1 MDKVPTPLQIPLKMQ
16 ERTAQLEQH
25 VQTLNAQIAEK
36 RRTVEQLELDI
47 TSLRSSEYSK
57 EIAKEKDG
65 VASTDRKA
73 LDALQR
79 ERVAT
84 SETIKALQF
93 MQRRDAAGEGS
104 SPTAHIRTIH
114 HPEPP
119 PPFNS
124 RIVDVWAAVS
134 GALALLALVLLIA
147 LRPPFWPS
155 LIAGVLLVFA
165 AIEAAT
171 RGRLTNFL
179 LTTVIILA
187 IIAGVILVIEF
198 WQLILVLA
206 VFGVVIF
213 MMVDN
218 LRELARG

>member
-1 MDKVPTPLQIPLKMQ
+1 MQ
-16 ERTAQLEQH
+16 WNWFEVSGA
-25 VQTLNAQIAEK
+25 
-36 RRTVEQLELDI
+36 
-47 TSLRSSEYSK
+47 
-57 EIAKEKDG
+57 
-65 VASTDRKA
+65 
-73 LDALQR
+73 
-79 ERVAT
+79 
-84 SETIKALQF
+84 
-93 MQRRDAAGEGS
+93 GS

-119 PPFNS
+119 SPFNS

>member
-1 MDKVPTPLQIPLKMQ
+1 MQ
-16 ERTAQLEQH
+16 W
-25 VQTLNAQIAEK
+25 I
-36 RRTVEQLELDI
+36 
-47 TSLRSSEYSK
+47 
-57 EIAKEKDG
+57 G
-65 VASTDRKA
+65 
-73 LDALQR
+73 
-79 ERVAT
+79 
-84 SETIKALQF
+84 
-93 MQRRDAAGEGS
+93 AAGEGS
-104 SPTAHIRTIH
+104 TPTAHIRTIH
-114 HPEPP
+114 HPEP

-134 GALALLALVLLIA
+134 GALALLSLLLLIA

-155 LIAGVLLVFA
+155 LIVGVWLVFA

-171 RGRLTNFL
+171 RGQLTNFL

-198 WQLILVLA
+198 LQLILVLA
-206 VFGVVIF
+206 IVGVVIF

>member
-1 MDKVPTPLQIPLKMQ
+1 M
-16 ERTAQLEQH
+16 
-25 VQTLNAQIAEK
+25 
-36 RRTVEQLELDI
+36 
-47 TSLRSSEYSK
+47 
-57 EIAKEKDG
+57 
-65 VASTDRKA
+65 
-73 LDALQR
+73 
-79 ERVAT
+79 
-84 SETIKALQF
+84 
-93 MQRRDAAGEGS
+93 
-104 SPTAHIRTIH
+104 
-114 HPEPP
+114 
-119 PPFNS
+119 
-124 RIVDVWAAVS
+124 
-134 GALALLALVLLIA
+134 ALLALVLSFHPH
-147 LRPPFWPS
+147 PPFWPS
-155 LIAGVLLVFA
+155 LIVGVLLVFG